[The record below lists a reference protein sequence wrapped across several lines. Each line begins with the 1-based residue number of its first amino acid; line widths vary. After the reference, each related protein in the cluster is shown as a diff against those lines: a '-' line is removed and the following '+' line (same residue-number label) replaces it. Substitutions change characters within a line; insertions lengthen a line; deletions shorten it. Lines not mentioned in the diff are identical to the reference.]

1 MREERMRSGSRH
13 RTTSPSLVSSIA
25 SHWLAS
31 TYSRFRFFSSS
42 VGLMRSAL
50 NASYGTP
57 KNFDSAAPIA
67 GILTWNSSVSTCSTS
82 IAFLRACRER
92 SEEHTSELQSS
103 VHLVCRLLLEKKKK
117 KKFFCFIYKKKKKKT
132 KNRKKK

>member
-1 MREERMRSGSRH
+1 MRSGSRH

-42 VGLMRSAL
+42 VGLTRSGL
-50 NASYGTP
+50 YGSYGTL
-57 KNFDSAAPIA
+57 KNLDSAAPIA

-82 IAFLRACRER
+82 IAFLRACREA
-92 SEEHTSELQSS
+92 SS
-103 VHLVCRLLLEKKKK
+103 NSPAESTASAIR
-117 KKFFCFIYKKKKKKT
+117 
-132 KNRKKK
+132 